1 MPVED
6 IIENIKELSIQQW
19 KEIIKECK
27 DYEVGVIRF
36 TGGEPLVKKG
46 IEELFIY
53 CNEIQMPFQIET
65 KVGTRD
71 LNGDGKM
78 DSDDAWGYVAR
89 SNDVL
94 PGFWVGGGVTAAEK
108 DSEDLPYNTMGS
120 ERFMTVIDKIFD
132 IIHGNGIYYDS
143 FGTPMFVNG
152 NVIFNDIT
160 LHQLQNLR
168 TMDTDFGIL
177 PYPKLDEKQEKYY
190 MRLGGNTLFC
200 TLKAASK
207 EDLERTSVI
216 LEAMACE
223 SLKTCVPA
231 YYDLMLK
238 TKLARDV
245 ESEEII
251 DYIVAHRVIDLIDNL
266 WVSEIRDGPL
276 NDMFRK
282 KSNTL
287 ASLNEK
293 LEPIFNRKR
302 DSMVKAFLELD

>member
-216 LEAMACE
+216 LEA
-223 SLKTCVPA
+223 T
-231 YYDLMLK
+231 
-238 TKLARDV
+238 R
-245 ESEEII
+245 
-251 DYIVAHRVIDLIDNL
+251 LI
-266 WVSEIRDGPL
+266 
-276 NDMFRK
+276 
-282 KSNTL
+282 KSAL
-287 ASLNEK
+287 ASN
-293 LEPIFNRKR
+293 P
-302 DSMVKAFLELD
+302 